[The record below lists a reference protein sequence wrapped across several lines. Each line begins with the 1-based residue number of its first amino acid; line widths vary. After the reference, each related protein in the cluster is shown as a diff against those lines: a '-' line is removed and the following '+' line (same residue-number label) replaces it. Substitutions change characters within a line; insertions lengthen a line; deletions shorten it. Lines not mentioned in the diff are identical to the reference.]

1 MESAT
6 PIKAKQTKSFVGYPY
21 ISCQGEGKMFLNKI
35 KEFSYEKYEGVGL
48 GSNIRA
54 TKSGFVLGGLYY
66 RNKVIHLSRVQG

>member
-1 MESAT
+1 MQKHENFSSQDEKEEQ
-6 PIKAKQTKSFVGYPY
+6 IQDKYSE
-21 ISCQGEGKMFLNKI
+21 EGKMVLNKI

-66 RNKVIHLSRVQG
+66 RNKVIHLSCLQG

>member
-1 MESAT
+1 
-6 PIKAKQTKSFVGYPY
+6 
-21 ISCQGEGKMFLNKI
+21 MFLNKI